1 MSLQENNNQS
11 NSPVE
16 NDSSKAI
23 KEFVQEISM
32 ESIVKMEKKFS
43 EELDLIDLL
52 DSKDDDILILMEP

>member
-1 MSLQENNNQS
+1 MQENNNQN